1 MAYGYILIIKDR
13 NFRVCPKSQ
22 TLATSLLYLQGV
34 LASWVVHAR
43 GYAWE
48 EDRLRGENYDDRCP
62 KY

>member
-43 GYAWE
+43 GCLHGRKTVYARKSSAE
-48 EDRLRGENYDDRCP
+48 TAER
-62 KY
+62 